1 MAATLAV
8 VSRINPGRTVD
19 AIAAASSAA
28 KLMER
33 HGGHNTRL
41 LATSLAGEQVSTL
54 VFTTELASLADLG
67 TFADAA
73 NGDSEVQALV
83 EHLNG
88 PGSPITMLSQ
98 SVGIDVP
105 LNRTPKSGRGSVVE
119 VYLIRVK
126 TGGLNAYLESTAR
139 YCDLVEQHGAVA
151 TRAITLVHAGSQSGL
166 YASVAEYPDNATWG
180 RAAEAL
186 HTSPAGQQLGADLD
200 AGKLPIEV
208 VSSALYTEVPI

>member
-8 VSRINPGRTVD
+8 ISRINPGRTAD
-19 AIAAASSAA
+19 AVATASSAA

-33 HGGHNTRL
+33 HGAQNTRL

-54 VFTTELASLADLG
+54 VFTTELPSLSDLG
-67 TFADAA
+67 AFADEA
-73 NGDSEVQALV
+73 NADSEVQAFV

-88 PGSPITMLSQ
+88 PSSPITLLSQ

-105 LNRTPKSGRGSVVE
+105 LNRTPLTGRGSVVE

-126 TGGLNAYLESTAR
+126 TGGRSAYLESTAR
-139 YCDLVEQHGAVA
+139 YCDLMEEHGAVA
-151 TRAITLVHAGSQSGL
+151 TRAVTLVHAGSQSGL
-166 YASVAEYPDNATWG
+166 YASIAEFPDHRTWG

-186 HTSPAGQQLGADLD
+186 HTSPAGQKLEADLD
-200 AGKLPIEV
+200 AGTIPIEV
-208 VSSALYTEVPI
+208 VSSALYTEIPI

>member
-8 VSRINPGRTVD
+8 ISRINPGRTVD

-28 KLMER
+28 KLIER

-41 LATSLAGEQVSTL
+41 LATALAGEQVSTL
-54 VFTTELASLADLG
+54 VFTTELASLSDFGAFSDEANAD
-67 TFADAA
+67 
-73 NGDSEVQALV
+73 NEVQALV
-83 EHLNG
+83 EHLNS

-105 LNRTPKSGRGSVVE
+105 LNRTQKTGRGSVVE
-119 VYLIRVK
+119 VFLIRVK
-126 TGGLNAYLESTAR
+126 TGGLSAYLESTAR

-166 YASVAEYPDNATWG
+166 YASVAEYPDNKTWG

-186 HTSPAGQQLGADLD
+186 YTSPAGQQLSADLD
-200 AGKLPIEV
+200 AGTLPIEV